1 MARAFGATGHRRRP
15 AINITS
21 LIDVMFLLLI
31 FFMVSSTFRDSLGI
45 DITLPVAQTG
55 EEQSPSNYEITV
67 KSGGELH
74 FGASETPISPD
85 ELRTALE
92 ELYRNEPEAIVI
104 LRADEAAPFQA
115 VITVVDTARAV
126 GGSRLIIPTQAAQD
140 TSSPLNE

>member
-1 MARAFGATGHRRRP
+1 MARAFGASGRRKRP

-55 EEQSPSNYEITV
+55 DEQPQATYEISV
-67 KSGGELH
+67 KSSGEIR
-74 FGASETPISPD
+74 FGASETPIGPD
-85 ELRTALE
+85 ELKSALQ
-92 ELYRNEPEAIVI
+92 ELYRNEPDAIVV

-115 VITVVDTARAV
+115 VITVLDTARAL
-126 GGSRLIIPTQAAQD
+126 GGNRLVIPTQAMENTTAI
-140 TSSPLNE
+140 P